1 MKPLLLNP
9 DGSIPNGLT
18 PELLQAFGL
27 APVIPSPPP
36 VPSPGFRVVEDEPLE
51 LLGSFFQIWK
61 EVPLDQSNGD
71 QGPVPDLAPAQFS
84 YLLSVSG
91 LEELWEALE
100 ATLKDNDRKM
110 YATLRGSRHRELF
123 RFEETM
129 KLVGLFSPYL
139 PEGAPVI
146 TREFLEPLWLEA
158 LAF

>member
-18 PELLQAFGL
+18 PELLQEFGL
-27 APVIPSPPP
+27 TPVIPSPPP
-36 VPSPGFRVVEDEPLE
+36 APSPGLRVVEDEPLE

-84 YLLSVSG
+84 YLLSASG
-91 LEELWEALE
+91 FEDLWEALE

-110 YATLRGSRHRELF
+110 YATLRGSRNREVF

-158 LAF
+158 SAF

>member
-1 MKPLLLNP
+1 MRPLLLNP

-18 PELLQAFGL
+18 PELLITFGL
-27 APVIPSPPP
+27 TPVIPSPPP

-51 LLGSFFQIWK
+51 LLGSFFQRWK
-61 EVPLDQSNGD
+61 EVPLDQYNGY
-71 QGPVPDLAPAQFS
+71 QEPVPDLAPAQFY

-91 LEELWEALE
+91 LEDLWETLE
-100 ATLKDNDRKM
+100 AALKSQDRKM
-110 YATLRGSRHRELF
+110 YATLCGSRYREVF

-129 KLVGLFSPYL
+129 KLVGLFSPYP
-139 PEGAPVI
+139 PEGAPAI

>member
-18 PELLQAFGL
+18 PELLNKFGL
-27 APVIPSPPP
+27 TPVIPSPPP

-71 QGPVPDLAPAQFS
+71 QGPVPDLSPAQFS
-84 YLLSVSG
+84 YLLSFSG

-100 ATLKDNDRKM
+100 ATLKHEDRNM
-110 YATLRGSRHRELF
+110 YATLRGSRNREVF
-123 RFEETM
+123 RFEDTM
-129 KLVGLFSPYL
+129 KLVGIFSPYL
-139 PEGAPVI
+139 PEGAPAI

-158 LAF
+158 STF